1 MGTVFP
7 SSLSSILKTTIH
19 RRYCTVVSLLKAGP
33 LINLTPSEE
42 EKEDCLL
49 HRGSWEG
56 ALPTQSEEAP
66 VSPKQLPDLVL

>member
-7 SSLSSILKTTIH
+7 SPLSSVLKTTIH
-19 RRYCTVVSLLKAGP
+19 HDCAVVSLLKAGP
-33 LINLTPSEE
+33 LINLTPTEE
-42 EKEDCLL
+42 GKEDCPLQ
-49 HRGSWEG
+49 RGSWEG